1 MKVLV
6 LTVSEP
12 ALAKVHIISI
22 VKTKRNMYM
31 QKVDYILERISNKD
45 RMLKIKEI
53 LEDGL
58 DEVTN

>member
-1 MKVLV
+1 
-6 LTVSEP
+6 
-12 ALAKVHIISI
+12 
-22 VKTKRNMYM
+22 M